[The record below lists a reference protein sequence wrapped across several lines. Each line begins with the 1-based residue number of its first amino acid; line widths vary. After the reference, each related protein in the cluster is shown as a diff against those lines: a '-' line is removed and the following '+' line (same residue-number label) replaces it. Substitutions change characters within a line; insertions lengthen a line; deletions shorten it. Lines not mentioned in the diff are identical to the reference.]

1 MDNASRIADH
11 KAALDQINFIA
22 YNWLALVI
30 CAIGILGNIVSL
42 VVLTR
47 PNMKVS
53 MRIIHPPGIQQS
65 ESFSSSIMP
74 IA

>member
-47 PNMKVS
+47 PNMKVRR
-53 MRIIHPPGIQQS
+53 MIHPPGIQQS
-65 ESFSSSIMP
+65 ESSPIMP
-74 IA
+74 SVPL